1 MKRLLVLAG
10 ALALAMFAGLS
21 NAAAPTKSEVY
32 INPGALA
39 KMQVDDKKAMEEFP
53 AVAAGMMKFDLNQ
66 AEAAAGL
73 LAYTGQID
81 VGKGIGAQT
90 LQIGE
95 QIAIATQ
102 DVPSEQ
108 MGSRPPS
115 SVPPKLVFRA
125 EDRDV
130 INSIRAKAL
139 EDDGDHSIS
148 SAATASLDVADL
160 KISRMITTT
169 GSA

>member
-10 ALALAMFAGLS
+10 ALALAAFAGLAT
-21 NAAAPTKSEVY
+21 AAAPSKPEVY
-32 INPGALA
+32 INPGAVA
-39 KMQVDDKKAMEEFP
+39 KMQVDDKKAIKEEFT
-53 AVAAGMMKFDLNQ
+53 AVTVGMNLNQ

-81 VGKGIGAQT
+81 VGKVIRGQT

-102 DVPSEQ
+102 GVPSEQ
-108 MGSRPPS
+108 MGSRPPV

-125 EDRDV
+125 EDRLDM
-130 INSIRAKAL
+130 INSTRSNVGLAR
-139 EDDGDHSIS
+139 
-148 SAATASLDVADL
+148 VAVVI
-160 KISRMITTT
+160 KPAMT